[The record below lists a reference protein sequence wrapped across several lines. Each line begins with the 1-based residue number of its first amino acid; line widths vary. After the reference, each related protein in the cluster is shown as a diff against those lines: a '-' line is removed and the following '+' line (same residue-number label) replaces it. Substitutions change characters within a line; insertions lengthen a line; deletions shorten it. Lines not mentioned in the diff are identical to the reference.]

1 MVILSTLAL
10 SLMIGNHW
18 LAPLL
23 LRGSWS
29 ARAGRNLRGSV
40 LLQRRLIILAVVLLS
55 WMYSRAIAGS
65 EALADIGALSFS
77 ALATLAPALGFA
89 IWRPQ
94 TPPRAV
100 LWGLLAG
107 FALWR
112 GRMPEPVVIAGD
124 AILRHLSLLF
134 VPAGVGLIAFGDRL
148 AREGLQIV
156 IVLVLSTAIT
166 MTVTA
171 LVFRALTRDDEGD
184 AA

>member
-1 MVILSTLAL
+1 MLEGLTIL
-10 SLMIGNHW
+10 IF
-18 LAPLL
+18 
-23 LRGSWS
+23 
-29 ARAGRNLRGSV
+29 
-40 LLQRRLIILAVVLLS
+40 LQFTGEL
-55 WMYSRAIAGS
+55 IAG
-65 EALADIGALSFS
+65 LARLPIPGPVIG
-77 ALATLAPALGFA
+77 LA
-89 IWRPQ
+89 
-94 TPPRAV
+94 
-100 LWGLLAG
+100 LLAG

-148 AREGLQIV
+148 AREGLLIV

-171 LVFRALTRDDEGD
+171 LVFRALTRDDEGN

>member
-1 MVILSTLAL
+1 MLEGLTIL
-10 SLMIGNHW
+10 IF
-18 LAPLL
+18 
-23 LRGSWS
+23 
-29 ARAGRNLRGSV
+29 
-40 LLQRRLIILAVVLLS
+40 LQFTGEL
-55 WMYSRAIAGS
+55 IAGVTRLPVPGPVIG
-65 EALADIGALSFS
+65 LA
-77 ALATLAPALGFA
+77 
-89 IWRPQ
+89 
-94 TPPRAV
+94 
-100 LWGLLAG
+100 LLAG

-148 AREGLQIV
+148 AREGLLLV

-171 LVFRALTRDDEGD
+171 LVFRAMTRKDSED